1 MRPPPS
7 PAVVVSALAD
17 DSRLPLSWSAV
28 LFPAT
33 GEAWLWRGAGTGL
46 LMSGVVKLLVS
57 VAGVGVWDDVLDVD
71 LSFLA

>member
-1 MRPPPS
+1 VLDS
-7 PAVVVSALAD
+7 GLAD
-17 DSRLPLSWSAV
+17 GSRLPLSWLAV

-33 GEAWLWRGAGTGL
+33 GEARLWRGSGTGL
-46 LMSGVVKLLVS
+46 LISGVVRLLVS